1 MCTAE
6 PAQPTH
12 LDWLRDVARI
22 MWDRLKT
29 ALQTL
34 DSEVAAR
41 AARSERIARM
51 RGVRR
56 NADWM
61 ATRPATSVAEQLRT
75 QGAITDADMAQ
86 VTADLLDPATQAAT
100 VNRYKRSMN
109 RGPGGMGKMGLIE
122 GANHLIANEAWAR
135 RGALPAAVAG
145 GAVAGGA
152 ALTEGAQQLMALM
165 GFMQQGREQQE
176 RTAESPLT

>member
-1 MCTAE
+1 M
-6 PAQPTH
+6 
-12 LDWLRDVARI
+12 ART

-34 DSEVAAR
+34 DSEVASR
-41 AARSERIARM
+41 AARSERRART

-61 ATRPATSVAEQLRT
+61 SSRPAQSVAEQLST
-75 QGAITDADMAQ
+75 QGVITDADMKQ
-86 VTADLLDPATQAAT
+86 VVADLGNPATQADT
-100 VNRYKRSMN
+100 VRRYRRSMN
-109 RGPGGMGKMGLIE
+109 RGPWGKGKMGVIE